1 MLTPTAARRSSAPLL
16 TKSVYGSNHRTVK
29 GEDGLRVERV
39 TIGGEQVV
47 MAIVVDGH
55 HGHEAAAHVVD
66 GLVELVAE
74 EAHGDATGAALCSAA
89 CRAFEELHRQLHN
102 SPNPTNAGTTVTLC
116 LLNEVRAELSVCN
129 VGDSSAYL
137 FAKPGS
143 NASKS
148 PPVELTQSHRLEDSE
163 SERERVRAMGGVV
176 GRSMVGTTPVGP
188 VRGYPGGTTCSRS
201 LGDRDCGS
209 WLSPEPFTAVYPFP
223 PAEALLV
230 LASDGVWDTVN
241 PNTVGKLVLSANGPQ
256 NAARR
261 IVARAVK
268 AHGEYLRDDIT
279 CVCVL
284 GANISDDIATPAG
297 SFQNGSPKVANGSPK
312 VAPRHKNG
320 TPKKRSP
327 KKNSPASFLRRIL
340 SPSKVKVPE
349 ELISPMPI
357 PMPITRAET
366 IPFSLDMFQPH
377 AGYGGAA
384 GMGNSG
390 QKIPELDDSI
400 HGSDYSLTA
409 TDYDDSVHGGA
420 HTIFSMGDD
429 ERMQLTP
436 DGKSKV
442 RQHKGV

>member
-39 TIGGEQVV
+39 RIGGEQVV

-55 HGHEAAAHVVD
+55 RGHEAAAHVVD

-143 NASKS
+143 NGSKS
-148 PPVELTQSHRLEDSE
+148 PSIELTQSHRLETSE
-163 SERERVRAMGGVV
+163 SERARVRSMGGVV
-176 GRSMVGTTPVGP
+176 GQSMVGKTPVGP
-188 VRGYPGGTTCSRS
+188 MRGYPGGVCCSRS

-209 WLSPEPFTAVYPFP
+209 WLSPVPFTAVYPFP
-223 PAEALLV
+223 PAEAVLV
-230 LASDGVWDTVN
+230 VASDGVWDTVN
-241 PNTVGKLVLSANGPQ
+241 PGTVSKLVLSANGPQ

-261 IVARAVK
+261 VVARAVK

-279 CVCVL
+279 CVCIL
-284 GANISDDIATPAG
+284 GANISDDTATPASGSTG

-320 TPKKRSP
+320 SPKKRSP
-327 KKNSPASFLRRIL
+327 KKSFPGGFLRRML
-340 SPSKVKVPE
+340 SPSKVPE
-349 ELISPMPI
+349 EVDSPMPI
-357 PMPITRAET
+357 KRAET
-366 IPFSLDMFQPH
+366 VPFSPDMFEPH
-377 AGYGGAA
+377 AGYGNGP
-384 GMGNSG
+384 GMDDSG
-390 QKIPELDDSI
+390 HKIPELDDSV
-400 HGSDYSLTA
+400 HGS
-409 TDYDDSVHGGA
+409 DYDDSVHGGA
-420 HTIFSMGDD
+420 HTTIFSFVADD
-429 ERMQLTP
+429 ERMQLSP
-436 DGKSKV
+436 DGKREV
-442 RQHKGV
+442 RQHRGV